1 MTPEEVALLSELTI
15 IIPTYNRPLEL
26 ERAIEFWRDTPVTV
40 HILDGSEK
48 PWFPLGHIKSASTV
62 TYHHIPAEKDQ
73 APMDSIFQR
82 ILYGSKLPV
91 TKFSAFGCDDDFYT
105 ISGLVE
111 SLEILKSDN
120 SIDAVAGRVL
130 TYQKS
135 GHVEMSWWCK
145 YLGWKDNEK
154 LRSEDISV
162 RAVQKKNWFLYA
174 VCRSDCWQKFLSTSY
189 TPRSFTKSQD
199 YAHEWMMMR
208 LSTALFRTIFLEK
221 FLTVRQATVEGA
233 NLPSALSWHD
243 WLTLEEY
250 SGQVLEL
257 RSQLQRGFSAVSSDQ
272 ALNEITA
279 NRLVDTEIHKALM
292 EKSKT
297 VESKQ
302 SSNSIKRSLARNLPN
317 WLKNIYVL
325 ALPASSAVGLK
336 KYRLRFLFLL
346 LNRWGVGFD
355 RREIVRIE
363 KILLMPREELRLR
376 ANI

>member
-26 ERAIEFWRDTPVTV
+26 ERVIEYWRDTSVTV
-40 HILDGSEK
+40 HILDGSER
-48 PWFPLGHIKSASTV
+48 PWFPIGPIKGASTV

-73 APMDSIFQR
+73 APQESVFQR

-105 ISGLVE
+105 ISGLIE
-111 SLEILKSDN
+111 SLEILKSDT
-120 SIDAVAGRVL
+120 SLDAVAGRVL

-135 GHVEMSWWCK
+135 GHVDMSWWCK

-174 VCRSDCWQKFLSTSY
+174 VCRTECWQEFLTTSY
-189 TPRSFTKSQD
+189 SPRSFTESQH

-221 FLTVRQATVEGA
+221 FLTVRQATIEGA
-233 NLPSALSWHD
+233 NLPPALSWHD
-243 WLTLEEY
+243 WLTLKEY

-257 RSQLQRGFSAVSSDQ
+257 RSQLQRGFFSVSSDQ
-272 ALNEITA
+272 DLNELIA
-279 NRLVDTEIHKALM
+279 NRLVDAEIHEVLTK
-292 EKSKT
+292 KSKK
-297 VESKQ
+297 VGSKQ
-302 SSNSIKRSLARNLPN
+302 SSSSIKRNMIKNLPE

-325 ALPASSAVGLK
+325 TLPASSAVGVK
-336 KYRLRFLFLL
+336 KYKLRFLFIL
-346 LNRWGVGFD
+346 LNRWGVEFD
-355 RREIVRIE
+355 KMEILNIE
-363 KILLMPREELRLR
+363 KLLLKPREELRLR

>member
-1 MTPEEVALLSELTI
+1 MTPEEIELLSELTI

-26 ERAIEFWRDTPVTV
+26 ERAIEYWRDTPVTV

-48 PWFPLGHIKSASTV
+48 PWFPTGPIKSAWTV
-62 TYHHIPAEKDQ
+62 TYHHIPIEKDQ
-73 APMDSIFQR
+73 APMESIFQR

-105 ISGLVE
+105 ISGLIE

-120 SIDAVAGRVL
+120 STDAVAGRVL
-130 TYQKS
+130 TYQKN
-135 GHVEMSWWCK
+135 GHGDMSWWCK

-154 LRSEDISV
+154 LRSEDVSV

-174 VCRSDCWQKFLSTSY
+174 VCRTDCWQKFLLTSY
-189 TPRSFTKSQD
+189 TPKSFTESQH

-243 WLTLEEY
+243 WLTLKEY

-257 RSQLQRGFSAVSSDQ
+257 RSQLKQGFFAVSSDQ
-272 ALNEITA
+272 ELNELIA
-279 NRLVDTEIHKALM
+279 DRLVDAEIHEALTK
-292 EKSKT
+292 KSK
-297 VESKQ
+297 EGGSKQ
-302 SSNSIKRSLARNLPN
+302 SSSLIKRRMIRTLPE
-317 WLKNIYVL
+317 WLKIIYVL
-325 ALPASSAVGLK
+325 TLPAPSAVSVK
-336 KYRLRFLFLL
+336 KYKLRFLFLL
-346 LNRWGVGFD
+346 LKRWGVEFD
-355 RREIVRIE
+355 KMEILNIE
-363 KILLMPREELRLR
+363 KLLLKPREELRLR